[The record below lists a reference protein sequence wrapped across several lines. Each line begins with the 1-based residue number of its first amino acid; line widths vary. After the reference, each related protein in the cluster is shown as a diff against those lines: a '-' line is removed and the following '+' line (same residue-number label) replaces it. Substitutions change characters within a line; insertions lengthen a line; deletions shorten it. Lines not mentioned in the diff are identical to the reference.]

1 MLSHFY
7 PIPERYG
14 QTDKQME
21 MDRIAISVPHVSMLM
36 RDKNIEQQL
45 KYKTTASLAASS
57 AVQ

>member
-14 QTDKQME
+14 QTDKQM
-21 MDRIAISVPHVSMLM
+21 DRIAISVSHVSMLM
-36 RDKNIEQQL
+36 RDKNIEQPL

>member
-14 QTDKQME
+14 QTDKQM
-21 MDRIAISVPHVSMLM
+21 DRIAISVSHVSMLM